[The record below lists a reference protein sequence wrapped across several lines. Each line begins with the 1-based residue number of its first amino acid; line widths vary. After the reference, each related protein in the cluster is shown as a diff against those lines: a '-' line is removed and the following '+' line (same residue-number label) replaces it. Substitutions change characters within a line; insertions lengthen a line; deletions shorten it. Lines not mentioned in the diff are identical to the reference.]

1 MSILNDFDLSGKV
14 SIVTGGGDGL
24 GRMLAVGLAE
34 AGSSIVICSR
44 KLEKCQETAK
54 EIKKLG
60 VSVLAHQ
67 CDLSRDE
74 DVDRVLSETLKKFN
88 KIDILVNNSGTTWGE
103 APEDIEFDHWK
114 KVIDVNINGTFR
126 FTQKVGRGMIKKK
139 EGKIINIS
147 SIAGLRGTD
156 PEYLNSLP
164 YCTSKGA
171 LILFTQDLAVKW
183 AKFNINVNCIA
194 PGWFRTKMTKW
205 VLENKGDKIMARIA
219 IKRFGQENDI
229 KGAVVFL
236 ASKASDYITGQ
247 VLPVDGGL
255 SAW

>member
-1 MSILNDFDLSGKV
+1 MGILNDFGLSGKV

-24 GRMLAVGLAE
+24 GRMMAMGLAE
-34 AGSSIVICSR
+34 AGSDIVICSR
-44 KLEKCQETAK
+44 KLKRCQETAK
-54 EIKKLG
+54 EIEKLG
-60 VSVLAHQ
+60 VNALALQ
-67 CDLSRDE
+67 CDLNRDE
-74 DVDRVLSETLKKFN
+74 DIDGVLRETLKRFK
-88 KIDILVNNSGTTWGE
+88 KIDILVNNSGTTWG
-103 APEDIEFDHWK
+103 ASPEDIEFEHWK

-126 FTQKVGRGMIKKK
+126 FTQKVGREMIKKK
-139 EGKIINIS
+139 KGKIINIS

-171 LILFTQDLAVKW
+171 LVLFTQDLAVKW

-205 VLENKGDKIMARIA
+205 VLENKGDKIMPRLAL
-219 IKRFGQENDI
+219 KRFGKEDDI

-236 ASKASDYITGQ
+236 SSKASDYITGQ